1 MGTLEEVQMPQN
13 FIRHPGVSALASAL
27 VYNPGLKILNL
38 NDNTFT
44 WRGSQAVAEALPKWQ
59 ELTIINFGDCLI
71 RTKGAE
77 FLAKALTF
85 GHEHLKVQT
94 TVQSVFGLHI
104 FKRILSCLPRKS
116 TWIMVKSI

>member
-27 VYNPGLKILNL
+27 VHNPGLKILNL

-59 ELTIINFGDCLI
+59 QLEIINFGDCLI

-77 FLAKALTF
+77 FLARALTF
-85 GHEHLKVQT
+85 GHEHLKVHKLNHSLLHTFQYFIIY
-94 TVQSVFGLHI
+94 VF
-104 FKRILSCLPRKS
+104 
-116 TWIMVKSI
+116 